1 MQSKAESNNV
11 EQVWGTEEQDPS
23 LQRGRGRP
31 AGRLKQHLWKRA
43 QLQELTAFP
52 PKAQS
57 VHKAN
62 TPDKTLQGYTTNCP
76 PNLGKPFHFFL
87 PVVQLSQYFPNF
99 WYLYITFIIFL
110 YYWYDTRITIPL
122 FLSKSG

>member
-23 LQRGRGRP
+23 LKRGRGRP
-31 AGRLKQHLWKRA
+31 GGRLKQNLWKTA

-52 PKAQS
+52 RKAQS

-62 TPDKTLQGYTTNCP
+62 TPDKTLQGYITNCP
-76 PNLGKPFHFFL
+76 PNLGKTISLFFTCGSAES
-87 PVVQLSQYFPNF
+87 VFPKLLVLVH
-99 WYLYITFIIFL
+99 YLYNFSIVL
-110 YYWYDTRITIPL
+110 V
-122 FLSKSG
+122 